1 MNNHI
6 YKFDNKLWAQKDLSS
21 IDVKATG
28 DLGEIQMLIWCKKL
42 EELGIENAMRVRF
55 VDDITLLP
63 KVLEPGVELKDG

>member
-6 YKFDNKLWAQKDLSS
+6 YKFDNKLWAEKDVGS
-21 IDVKATG
+21 ISVKVTG
-28 DLGEIQMLIWCKKL
+28 DLGEIQMLKRCKKL
-42 EELGIENAMRVRF
+42 EELGIENAMKVRF